1 MKRFGRL
8 LTAMVT
14 PFDRDG
20 KVDYEQA
27 KKLALA
33 LLDSG
38 SDGLVVT
45 ATTGESPTLFPEER
59 IRLNAE
65 IKAVVGDRAPVI
77 ANTSNNDTLDSIE
90 LTREVEKTGVDGFL
104 MVVPYY
110 NKPPQEGLY
119 RHFKAIAEATSLPCM
134 LYNVPARTVVNLSA
148 ETVIRLSKIDN
159 IIAIKEASA
168 NLGQIARIIEETDDD
183 FLVYSGNDSD
193 LFPVL
198 ALGGYGVVSVASHI
212 VGLQLKQMIT
222 AYIENRPQE
231 AAAIHRKLLPLID
244 ALFVVSNPIPV
255 KFALNHLGFY
265 VGSPRLPLIEADENA
280 RKVVLEALKNCK
292 IDLPIP

>member
-1 MKRFGRL
+1 MKQFGRL

-14 PFDRDG
+14 PFDKEG
-20 KVDYEQA
+20 NVDYEQA

-33 LLDSG
+33 LLASG

-59 IRLNAE
+59 VRLNAE
-65 IKAVVGDRAPVI
+65 IKAVVGDRAAVI

-119 RHFKAIAEATSLPCM
+119 QHFKAIAEATSLPCM
-134 LYNVPARTVVNLSA
+134 LYNVPSRTVVNLSA

-159 IIAIKEASA
+159 IVAIKEASS
-168 NLGQIARIIEETDDD
+168 NFGQIAKIIENAGDD
-183 FLVYSGNDSD
+183 FLVYSGNDND
-193 LFPVL
+193 LFHIM

-212 VGLQLKQMIT
+212 IGLQLKQMIT
-222 AYIENRPQE
+222 DFIENRHEE
-231 AAAIHRKLLPLID
+231 AAGLHRKLLPLMD
-244 ALFVVSNPIPV
+244 ALFVTTNPIPV
-255 KFALNHLGFY
+255 KYALNYLGFY
-265 VGSPRLPLIEADENA
+265 VGVPRLPLIEADEST
-280 RKVVLEALKNCK
+280 RKAVQEALRNCT
-292 IDLPIP
+292 IDLPVS

>member
-1 MKRFGRL
+1 MKHFGRL

-14 PFDRDG
+14 PFDEEG

-59 IRLNAE
+59 VRLNAE
-65 IKAVVGDRAPVI
+65 IKAAVGDRAVVI

-119 RHFKAIAEATSLPCM
+119 QHFKAIAEATSLPCM
-134 LYNVPARTVVNLSA
+134 LYNVPARTVVNLA
-148 ETVIRLSKIDN
+148 ADTVIRLSKIEN
-159 IIAIKEASA
+159 IVAIKEASS

-183 FLVYSGNDSD
+183 FLVYSGNDND

-212 VGLQLKQMIT
+212 VGKQLKQIIV
-222 AYIENRPQE
+222 AYMENRPQE
-231 AAAIHRKLLPLID
+231 AAALHRKLLPLMD

-265 VGSPRLPLIEADENA
+265 VGKPRLPLVEADEIA
-280 RKVVLEALKNCK
+280 KAVVIDALRDCTV
-292 IDLPIP
+292 DFPLP

>member
-1 MKRFGRL
+1 MKQFGRL

-14 PFDRDG
+14 PFDRHG

-65 IKAVVGDRAPVI
+65 VKAAVGDRAVVI

-119 RHFKAIAEATSLPCM
+119 QHFKAIAEATSLPCM
-134 LYNVPARTVVNLSA
+134 LYNVPSRTVVNLSA
-148 ETVIRLSKIDN
+148 ETVIRLSKVEN
-159 IIAIKEASA
+159 IVAIKEASS
-168 NLGQIARIIEETDDD
+168 NMGQIARIIEETDDD
-183 FLVYSGNDSD
+183 FLVYSGNDTD

-198 ALGGYGVVSVASHI
+198 SLGGYGVVGVASHI
-212 VGLQLKQMIT
+212 IGKQMKQMIID
-222 AYIENRPQE
+222 YIENRPQE
-231 AAAIHRKLLPLID
+231 AAALHRKLLPFMD
-244 ALFVVSNPIPV
+244 ALFVISNPIPI

-265 VGSPRLPLIEADENA
+265 VGSPRLPLIEADENTRA
-280 RKVVLEALKNCK
+280 VVIKALSNCTV
-292 IDLPIP
+292 DLPIS